1 MKGQSPGEI
10 NILLSSSHQGTSH
23 SMAIVEMEVRDC
35 QKHPVLFP
43 HEMDQEVSLV
53 LQRFK

>member
-1 MKGQSPGEI
+1 MEGQYPGEI

-43 HEMDQEVSLV
+43 HEMDQAVSLV